1 MKKLDV
7 SIKDKNT
14 LVLNENGEKGDIIDL
29 LSIQT
34 FDSTSFEKLIEEGKD
49 RVYLEKIATYKKEL
63 SLENEK
69 TLANLKL
76 EYENK
81 LNSLKNELESNK
93 KEKESSLEIQKNK
106 LEKEYLEDLNKLQS
120 KIDSFELDKKDAL
133 NILKGEY
140 ELALERERNSKNAE
154 VASLNNKLNALASE
168 TNLKVETEKLKVINE
183 YNDKIHN
190 LSNEITSLKQE
201 KELSIKEQE
210 MKDSKIL
217 QDVKESY
224 EAKLKEMDEKYNNLL
239 RQKSSMNVKQIGED
253 LEAWCDN
260 EVKSYLQVGLENA
273 TWNKDNKVVSDEDG
287 EGTKADYIFRIYSNE
302 LHTEELASVCLDMK
316 DESPD
321 SKNKQT
327 NEHYYKTLDKNRNK
341 KNCKY
346 ALLVSNLELDKPNA
360 LPMWRVKDYPDM
372 YVVRPAYMMS
382 FLSMLNSLTLKFKTL
397 LNDTEKERLEL
408 ISVHEFEDKF
418 NELKLR
424 YLDKPLESLEK
435 NITNIKGESAKLRT
449 ISDKIDE
456 ECNKVINNYL
466 SEIQNKLSRFDDEI
480 KKAYR
485 KYDKKNK

>member
-1 MKKLDV
+1 
-7 SIKDKNT
+7 
-14 LVLNENGEKGDIIDL
+14 
-29 LSIQT
+29 
-34 FDSTSFEKLIEEGKD
+34 
-49 RVYLEKIATYKKEL
+49 
-63 SLENEK
+63 
-69 TLANLKL
+69 
-76 EYENK
+76 
-81 LNSLKNELESNK
+81 
-93 KEKESSLEIQKNK
+93 
-106 LEKEYLEDLNKLQS
+106 
-120 KIDSFELDKKDAL
+120 
-133 NILKGEY
+133 
-140 ELALERERNSKNAE
+140 
-154 VASLNNKLNALASE
+154 
-168 TNLKVETEKLKVINE
+168 
-183 YNDKIHN
+183 
-190 LSNEITSLKQE
+190 
-201 KELSIKEQE
+201 
-210 MKDSKIL
+210 
-217 QDVKESY
+217 
-224 EAKLKEMDEKYNNLL
+224 
-239 RQKSSMNVKQIGED
+239 
-253 LEAWCDN
+253 
-260 EVKSYLQVGLENA
+260 
-273 TWNKDNKVVSDEDG
+273 
-287 EGTKADYIFRIYSNE
+287 
-302 LHTEELASVCLDMK
+302 MK

-327 NEHYYKTLDKNRNK
+327 NEHYYKALDKNRNK
-341 KNCKY
+341 KSCKY

-360 LPMWRVKDYPDM
+360 LPMWRVKEYPDM